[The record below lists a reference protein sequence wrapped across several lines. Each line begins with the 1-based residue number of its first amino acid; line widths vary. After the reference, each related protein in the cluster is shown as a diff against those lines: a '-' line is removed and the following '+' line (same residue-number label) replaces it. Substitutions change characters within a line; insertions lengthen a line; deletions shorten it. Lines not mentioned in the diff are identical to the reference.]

1 MNGEDVHGP
10 HYPRLPASSRGLANT
25 TKTTSSGDLLAT
37 CLPASSGDL
46 QLATC
51 LSASSGGLAST
62 TTTTSS
68 GGLLPSC
75 QLSPSTSA
83 SAEAGAS
90 ISGDM
95 FRTIC

>member
-25 TKTTSSGDLLAT
+25 TTTTSSGDLLAT
-37 CLPASSGDL
+37 CLPASSGDQ

-68 GGLLPSC
+68 GGLLPNC

>member
-10 HYPRLPASSRGLANT
+10 HYPR
-25 TKTTSSGDLLAT
+25 
-37 CLPASSGDL
+37 LPASSGDL

-68 GGLLPSC
+68 GGLLPTC

-83 SAEAGAS
+83 SAGAGAS